1 MSIKNLFEN
10 WNQFINEQD
19 DISDDEVF
27 DDEVDAFDD
36 VEQPRIKTNKTRQT
50 SQAKKKKSK
59 SQPKAASVAA
69 GLTGKSLSPEKETKK
84 DKKIGTGETIV
95 IKTTKTGDGYSRS
108 TDRNR
113 PMDTSHLKNT
123 KWVGII
129 NAVNIHDRIKSA
141 GLGLEIFKPQ
151 RNLGFGHPVTFEVLA
166 QAHRKTMAYRGN
178 KPNPLVGNISHITG
192 GPQKQAGRQFSR
204 SHQQG
209 LDIDIG
215 YYTTSVTNTI
225 NQPHILTNE
234 RSFYK
239 EFDLERNLIFLHDLS
254 KNPDI
259 KLVLVGKDYKKR
271 ILKMLAKRKRQQ
283 PLVKQRQPSR
293 NLQEQLRQGSVTLSP
308 DTQFSL
314 DKDGA
319 LRWEVSFQDI
329 NHERLFLDYYVKHSS
344 GVRWKLLSEERGE
357 LLSSNISEW
366 EQVKESIA
374 NFLEDSGVLSRTQ
387 NRLTTNLYPMM
398 AEGFRALEN
407 PIEKEDSTKSTQKT
421 KDAQGTESKQ
431 LDLKTL
437 LRMAQELNRSSKIS
451 EDKKMHHQD
460 HIHIRAKFPSN
471 TITDKQYLKL
481 VKNQAEPE
489 PEKTKV
495 DPESEQIKNK
505 VSQSAKQ
512 KVEELKKEFKKGGR
526 KGIGFVFG
534 KINGDI
540 IDSYNEKELFYGAS
554 MNKTMIA
561 LAQLITYK
569 NEPKKQLT
577 DTELNY
583 ILAYKGKSFSETY
596 RNKKGEKKRR
606 YVTPGTMANRINRRI
621 TSRYKGSKIRYFR
634 KDRSI
639 GRVNTAQIKD
649 ALNDVF
655 NIKKSKFEY
664 GGKGPNQQTAEDTF
678 NFFATLERMDQ
689 MKDKDF
695 SNVTDSSLNKEERF
709 YKKYKQEIDKVIA
722 IQKKRD
728 HNDRLTKHTKSLSDN
743 RWGKGGKALL
753 GLNIAFVVDNSHV
766 MVIYTKVD
774 DGPYRGGPGDDAPEE
789 KKRKYKR
796 LRNKTYTRGYQIIN
810 QLLDYF
816 SEMM

>member
-27 DDEVDAFDD
+27 DDEVGAFDD

-50 SQAKKKKSK
+50 SQAKKKKSQ
-59 SQPKAASVAA
+59 SQPKAASVAT
-69 GLTGKSLSPEKETKK
+69 GLTGRSLSPEKETKK
-84 DKKIGTGETIV
+84 NKEISTGETIS
-95 IKTTKTGDGYSRS
+95 IKQTKPGHRKYNDGVANGKYILKQRS
-108 TDRNR
+108 NG
-113 PMDTSHLKNT
+113 
-123 KWVGII
+123 VGLM
-129 NAVNIHDRIKSA
+129 NAVNVHKMFQGEIKVFEP
-141 GLGLEIFKPQ
+141 G
-151 RNLGFGHPVTFEVLA
+151 RNLGWGHKELYDIVSKAHKQTLA
-166 QAHRKTMAYRGN
+166 YKGD
-178 KPNPLVGNISHITG
+178 KPDPLVGNASRQKG
-192 GPQKQAGRQFSR
+192 GPIPYSS

-209 LDIDIG
+209 TDIDMG
-215 YYTTSVTNTI
+215 YYTNGIGNTI
-225 NQPHILTNE
+225 NNTYLDTYRKFREN
-234 RSFYK
+234 
-239 EFDLERNLIFLHDLS
+239 FDMERNVAFLTALVNDPRVWMIGIG
-254 KNPDI
+254 PDF
-259 KLVLVGKDYKKR
+259 KKWMVR
-271 ILKMLAKRKRQQ
+271 RARELDSSLNVAG
-283 PLVKQRQPSR
+283 PGRQPQKEG
-293 NLQEQLRQGSVTLSP
+293 LEEQLKQGSVTLSP
-308 DTQFSL
+308 DAQFSL
-314 DKDGA
+314 EKDGA

-329 NHERLFLDYYVKHSS
+329 NHEKLFLDYYAKHSS

-374 NFLEDSGVLSRTQ
+374 NFLEDSGVLSITQ

-398 AEGFRALEN
+398 AEGFRGAQN
-407 PIEKEDSTKSTQKT
+407 PVKSSPTEEPATQAK
-421 KDAQGTESKQ
+421 KFKPGE
-431 LDLKTL
+431 L
-437 LRMAQELNRSSKIS
+437 LAAVRKLMGRLQEW
-451 EDKKMHHQD
+451 KKHRD
-460 HIHIRAKFPSN
+460 HVHIRMHFPKNS
-471 TITDKQYLKL
+471 ITDKQYLKL

-495 DPESEQIKNK
+495 DPESEQTKNK

-583 ILAYKGKSFSETY
+583 ILAYKGKSFFETY

-621 TSRYKGSKIRYFR
+621 TKRYGGGKKRYYR

-664 GGKGPNQQTAEDTF
+664 GGYGPNQQTAEDTF

-728 HNDRLTKHTKSLSDN
+728 HKPELTRYAKNLSNN
-743 RWGKGGKALL
+743 RWGKGGTALL
-753 GLNIAFVVDNSHV
+753 GLNIAFVVENSHV
-766 MVIYTKVD
+766 MVIYTKVA
-774 DGPYRGGPGDDAPEE
+774 GNYRGGPGDDAPEE
-789 KKRKYKR
+789 KKRKYQR
-796 LRNKTYTRGYQIIN
+796 LKKKTYARGYQIIN